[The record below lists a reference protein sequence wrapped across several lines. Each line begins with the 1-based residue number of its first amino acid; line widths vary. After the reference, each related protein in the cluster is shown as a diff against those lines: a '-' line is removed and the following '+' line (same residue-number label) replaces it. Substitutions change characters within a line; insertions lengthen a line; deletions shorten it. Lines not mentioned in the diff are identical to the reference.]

1 MVGATLSHVHLKVT
15 ILQENAVVDVLV
27 EATAITLDI
36 IQRNQAEIH
45 FTTVILTIK
54 LHTAKLKKHFMFHFQ
69 NCFIYENITK
79 LSARQ
84 ITQ

>member
-27 EATAITLDI
+27 EATAITSDI

-45 FTTVILTIK
+45 FTTVILTIE
-54 LHTAKLKKHFMFHFQ
+54 LHTAKIKI
-69 NCFIYENITK
+69 CFIFKTVLFTK
-79 LSARQ
+79 TLLNSQ
-84 ITQ
+84 

>member
-45 FTTVILTIK
+45 FTTVILTIE
-54 LHTAKLKKHFMFHFQ
+54 LHTAENMFYFQ
-69 NCFIYENITK
+69 NCFIYENFTK
-79 LSARQ
+79 LSVRK